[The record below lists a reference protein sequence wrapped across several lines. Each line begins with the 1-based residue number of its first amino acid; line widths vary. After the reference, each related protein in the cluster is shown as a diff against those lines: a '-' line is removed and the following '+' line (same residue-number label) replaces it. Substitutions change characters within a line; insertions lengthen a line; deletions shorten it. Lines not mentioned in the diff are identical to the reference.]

1 MICNSVGNLHLAIV
15 LIGSYLRKFSDM
27 TIKEYYEEYIKDR
40 LSSIDLDEIS
50 ADELATRHEA
60 AIRVTFEPEWKIL
73 KDRQKPLEI
82 DHQNA
87 EKLISILSLLPEP
100 VIVPKNRLIVYSG
113 IKKYGK
119 TRLIRPAESAF
130 FFWMN

>member
-73 KDRQKPLEI
+73 KEDHGKPLLIERN
-82 DHQNA
+82 QNA
-87 EKLISILSLLPEP
+87 EKLVSILSFPSLL
-100 VIVPKNRLIVYSG
+100 
-113 IKKYGK
+113 
-119 TRLIRPAESAF
+119 
-130 FFWMN
+130 